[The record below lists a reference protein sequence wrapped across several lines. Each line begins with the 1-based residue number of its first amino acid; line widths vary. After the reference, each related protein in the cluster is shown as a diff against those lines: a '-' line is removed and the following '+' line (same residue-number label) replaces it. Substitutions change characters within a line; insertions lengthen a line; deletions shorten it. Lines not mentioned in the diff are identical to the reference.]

1 LSETADTVVVGA
13 GVVGG
18 AIAHVLAKAGQRV
31 VILEGDSVGSGSSGH
46 GHGVVSLIGKDFR
59 PGPHFEL
66 GCVGAEMYPD
76 YVAELKE
83 DSGLDPMYH
92 RLPGLSLAIIDEE
105 ERIFREQL
113 EIHKDRLELRWIDG
127 DECRRLEPRISD
139 EARGAVLYEH
149 GQVYGYRFGL
159 ATAQAVERLGGKLE
173 LRKLVGLV
181 REGDRVVGVQHS
193 GGTIACETV
202 VLAMGAWVRQA
213 ESWIDWPIPVRPLHG
228 EVLNVRLPG
237 PPLQIFVLTA
247 RHGPI
252 LQRKDGI
259 LLVGSL
265 GGVTMS
271 GMDVDAKHVFDPYD
285 QTPPEFDLAPHE
297 ESAKFMIERALRV
310 MPALEQAEL
319 VSHLAG
325 VRPLSADR
333 MPIIGRVPSVR
344 GVILATGHGTKG
356 IHLAPVTARMV
367 AELILHGHDLQ
378 GVPAAA
384 FYPTRFRPASEV
396 GA

>member
-1 LSETADTVVVGA
+1 MSETADTVVVGA

-66 GCVGAEMYPD
+66 GCVAAEMYPD
-76 YVAELKE
+76 YVAELME

-113 EIHKDRLELRWIDG
+113 ELHKNRLELRWIDG
-127 DECRRLEPRISD
+127 DECRRIEPRISD

-149 GQVYGYRFGL
+149 GQVDGYRFSL

-181 REGDRVVGVQHS
+181 REGDRVVGVEHA
-193 GGTIACETV
+193 GGRIACETV

-237 PPLQIFVLTA
+237 PPLHAFVLTA

-259 LLVGSL
+259 ILVGSL

-285 QTPPEFDLAPHE
+285 QTPPVFDLEPHE

-310 MPALEQAEL
+310 MPSLESAEL

-333 MPIIGRVPSVR
+333 MPIIGRVPSVS
-344 GVILATGHGTKG
+344 GVVLATGHGTKG

-367 AELILHGHDLQ
+367 AELILHGHDLD
-378 GVPAAA
+378 GVPAEA
-384 FYPTRFRPASEV
+384 FYPTRFKPAT
-396 GA
+396 GAGA

>member
-1 LSETADTVVVGA
+1 LIETADTVVVGA

-18 AIAHVLAKAGQRV
+18 AIAHALAKAGQRV

-66 GCVGAEMYPD
+66 GCVAAEMYPD
-76 YVAELKE
+76 YVAELME

-113 EIHKDRLELRWIDG
+113 ELHKDRLELRWIDG
-127 DECRRLEPRISD
+127 DECRRIEPRISG
-139 EARGAVLYEH
+139 EARGAVLYDH
-149 GQVYGYRFGL
+149 GQVDGYRFSL
-159 ATAQAVERLGGKLE
+159 ATAQAVERLGGKVE

-181 REGDRVVGVQHS
+181 REGDRVVGVEHS
-193 GGTIACETV
+193 GGRIACETV

-237 PPLQIFVLTA
+237 PPLHAFVLTA

-333 MPIIGRVPSVR
+333 MPIIGVVPSVS
-344 GVILATGHGTKG
+344 GVVLATGHGTKG

-367 AELILHGHDLQ
+367 AELILHGHDLE

-384 FYPTRFRPASEV
+384 FYPTRFKPASEV
-396 GA
+396 VA